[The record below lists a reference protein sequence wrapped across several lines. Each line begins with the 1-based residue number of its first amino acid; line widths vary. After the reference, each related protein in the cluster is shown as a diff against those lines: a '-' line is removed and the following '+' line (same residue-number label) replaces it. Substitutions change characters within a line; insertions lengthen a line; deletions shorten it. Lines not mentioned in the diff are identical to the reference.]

1 MNGTIPGSF
10 KDCED
15 ESNIPVNQPIRLH
28 RIFIGKYKSMEN
40 NGWYLKMLAWREAHI
55 KQRNFI
61 LILSFAIGIFTAI
74 AAFLLKS
81 IIHLIQHLL
90 TSHFSHQ
97 DVNYWYLL
105 FPVVGIFITSLFVR
119 YIVKDDISRGV
130 TRILYA
136 ISQRKSILKLHNTWT
151 SLVGSSITIGF
162 GGSVGAEAPIVLT
175 GSAIASN
182 LGNFFKMDQKT
193 LMLLVG
199 CGAAGAIGGIFKAPI
214 AGLMFTLE
222 VLMLD
227 MTLTAIAPLLISS
240 VTATSLSYF
249 FSGSAAVF
257 QFSKYEPFAIE
268 RIPYL
273 ILLGVIC
280 GLVSLYFTRGMNK
293 IEGFFRKYKNP
304 YSKLAIGASILSLL
318 IFIFPPLYGE
328 GYNTIVALLNGQ
340 SASVLNQSFFLEM
353 GNSPWVIIVY
363 LGLIVIFKIFASAAT
378 TASGGVGGIF
388 APSLFVGCLTGF
400 VVAKVLTVFGFHIPL
415 ENFALAG
422 MSGLM
427 SGVMHAPLTGIFLIA
442 ELTGGYN
449 LFMTLMIV
457 SVVSYLTIMLFE
469 PHSLYAMR
477 LAQKGELLT
486 HHKDKAILTMLKMEN
501 FIETDFIELYPEM
514 TLGELVKNISHS
526 KRNLFPVLDPRTRV
540 IIGIVLVDE
549 VRNIMFRQDLYNR
562 FKVKKLMTAMPAML
576 HTDMPM
582 GKVMD
587 IFEDTGTWY
596 LPVVDD
602 NKVYLGFCSKS
613 KVFNS
618 YRHVLVHFSEE

>member
-1 MNGTIPGSF
+1 
-10 KDCED
+10 
-15 ESNIPVNQPIRLH
+15 
-28 RIFIGKYKSMEN
+28 MEN
-40 NGWYLKMLAWREAHI
+40 QSWYLRMLAWRELHI
-55 KQRNFI
+55 KQQNFI
-61 LILSFAIGIFTAI
+61 LILSLTIGIFTAV

-81 IIHLIQHLL
+81 VIYLIEHLL
-90 TSHFSHQ
+90 TESFSRYS
-97 DVNYWYLL
+97 VNYWYLL
-105 FPVVGIFITSLFVR
+105 FPVIGIFITSLFVR
-119 YIVKDDISRGV
+119 YIVKDDISHGV

-136 ISQRKSILKLHNTWT
+136 ISQRKSILKLHNVWT
-151 SLVGSSITIGF
+151 SMVGSAITIGF

-175 GSAIASN
+175 GSAIGSN

-214 AGLMFTLE
+214 AGLVFTLE

-227 MTLTAIAPLLISS
+227 MTLTSIVPLLISS

-249 FSGSAAVF
+249 FSGSSFAF
-257 QFSKYEPFAIE
+257 QFAKYEPFSIS

-293 IEGFFRKYKNP
+293 IEGVFRKLKNP
-304 YSKLAIGASILSLL
+304 YSKLALGGVVLSLL

-328 GYNTIVALLNGQ
+328 GYDTIVALLNGH
-340 SASVLNQSFFLEM
+340 SSTVIERTFFLEL
-353 GNSPWVIIVY
+353 GSNPWVLIVY
-363 LGLIVIFKIFASAAT
+363 LILIIGFKIFASAST

-400 VVAKVLTVFGFHIPL
+400 VVARIMNYFGFLIP
-415 ENFALAG
+415 EANFALAG

-457 SVVSYLTIMLFE
+457 SVVSYLTIILFE

-501 FIETDFIELYPEM
+501 FIETDFIELNPQM
-514 TLGELVKNISHS
+514 NLGELVKNISHS
-526 KRNLFPVLDPRTRV
+526 KRNLFPVVDPKTRV
-540 IIGIVLVDE
+540 LIGIVLVDE

-562 FKVKKLMTAMPAML
+562 FNVQKLMTSLPATL
-576 HTDMPM
+576 KATMPM

-587 IFEDTGTWY
+587 IFEDTGSWY

-602 NKVYLGFCSKS
+602 DKVYLGFVSKS
-613 KVFNS
+613 KIFDS
-618 YRHVLVHFSEE
+618 YRHVLVHFSDE